1 ESIHWDGVRFDDM
14 IRHQL
19 IRRLIGLEINDAIT
33 ATDKRLTET
42 DAISTDAVQRLP
54 ENVIRNSP
62 QFARMNDQLKNF
74 LYDQLYRHYRVA
86 RMSEKA
92 YRFIREL
99 FEGYIHEPAQ
109 LPPEVRSRVEA
120 RGIHRAVAD
129 YLAGMTDR
137 YALMEWQRLFDPFTR

>member
-1 ESIHWDGVRFDDM
+1 V
-14 IRHQL
+14 
-19 IRRLIGLEINDAIT
+19 IT
-33 ATDKRLTET
+33 ATDSRLTET
-42 DAISTDAVQRLP
+42 GAQSPDELQRLP
-54 ENVIRNSP
+54 ENVICNSN

-92 YRFIREL
+92 YRFLREL
-99 FEGYIHEPAQ
+99 FEAYIREPAQ
-109 LPPEVRSRVEA
+109 LPPEVRSRIEG

-137 YALMEWQRLFDPFTR
+137 YALMEWQRLFDPFTRP